1 MSGNEGP
8 TPPPEQR
15 PDGPSE
21 PVPPAPTPP
30 PYPGWSTQQPPDQ
43 GWQQPGGPS
52 AWDAPGQS
60 PGSPASTGPAGPG
73 AGPGAQVNGWQNTPE
88 WTWRQPDVK
97 PGVIPLRPLGV
108 GEILDGAVTTIRRNP
123 AAMLGLSAVV
133 AVVSQ
138 VLVLGASWLFLSDI
152 ATADQLSSAATPDEL
167 LDAVSSS
174 VAPFLVSAFVTWV
187 GTVFVTGVL
196 TVVVGRAVLGEN
208 LTAGQAWNAAK
219 GRLLRLLGLT
229 FVYTVIWLGALIVI
243 FVASALA
250 GLLGSDVVVPLMV
263 IGAVAA
269 IPVGVWLYVRY
280 ALAGPSLMLET
291 TDTGNGGARPLGIT
305 GAFRR
310 SAQLVR
316 GSWWRVF
323 GILVLVNVIVWI
335 ITQVVAVPF
344 NIPTLVGGGLND
356 NTSFGALAI
365 SSLGGIVAGTITAPF
380 SAAATALL
388 YIDRRI
394 RREGLDL
401 ELARAAGVDH
411 PGRQD
416 RPDGSLPGN
425 P

>member
-60 PGSPASTGPAGPG
+60 AGGPG

-138 VLVLGASWLFLSDI
+138 LLVLGASWLFLSDLT
-152 ATADQLSSAATPDEL
+152 TADQLSSAATPDEL
-167 LDAVSSS
+167 LDAFSGSIAPLMVSS
-174 VAPFLVSAFVTWV
+174 FVMWI

-208 LTAGQAWNAAK
+208 LTARQAWDAAK

-229 FVYTVIWLGALIVI
+229 VIYTAIWAGALIVI
-243 FVASALA
+243 FAVGALA
-250 GLLGSDVVVPLMV
+250 AVLGSDFAPAFVV
-263 IGAVAA
+263 IGIVAA
-269 IPVGVWLYVRY
+269 IPVCVWLYVRY
-280 ALAGPSLMLET
+280 ALAGPSLILEN
-291 TDTGNGGARPLGIT
+291 TDAGNGEPRPMGIIGAL
-305 GAFRR
+305 RR

-323 GILVLVNVIVWI
+323 GILVLVTVIVWI

-344 NIPTLVGGGLND
+344 NVPALVGGGLND

-365 SSLGGIVAGTITAPF
+365 GSLGGIVAATITAPF

-401 ELARAAGVDH
+401 ELARAAGVEH

-416 RPDGSLPGN
+416 RPDGSQPGN